1 MPQAEEER
9 AREREPDPD
18 EDLVLVRP
26 NRDKAAA
33 KTTKV
38 IVILLLLVS
47 AALVA
52 IVTVGGWS
60 KLQGAQAVQ
69 IAYILVYLLMAF
81 YVARWNR
88 GVLPVAA
95 ALAIILGIFAAV
107 AGPGWFDRDK
117 AGFGHPDSLFGGSG
131 LDVNLLGLITLLIV
145 PVQAL
150 LIAVAMQGFRQNWH
164 VEVEMP
170 RDVAQRKYGRAA
182 LA

>member
-18 EDLVLVRP
+18 DDLVLVRP

-69 IAYILVYLLMAF
+69 IAYVFIYVLMAY

-117 AGFGHPDSLFGGSG
+117 GGFGHPDALFGGQG
-131 LDVNLLGLITLLIV
+131 LDVNLLGLITLMIV

-182 LA
+182 MA

>member
-1 MPQAEEER
+1 MAQAEEDL
-9 AREREPDPD
+9 AREPDPD
-18 EDLVLVRP
+18 EELVLVRP

-38 IVILLLLVS
+38 FVILILLVS

-60 KLQGAQAVQ
+60 KLQGAQVVQ
-69 IAYILVYLLMAF
+69 IAYILIYILMAF

-95 ALAIILGIFAAV
+95 ALGIILGIFAAV

-117 AGFGHPDSLFGGSG
+117 AGFAPPDSLFGGQG
-131 LDVNLLGLITLLIV
+131 LDVNVLGLITLLIV

-170 RDVAQRKYGRAA
+170 RDVAQRKYGRAVIA
-182 LA
+182 GA

>member
-18 EDLVLVRP
+18 EDLVVVRP

-38 IVILLLLVS
+38 IVILLLLAS

-95 ALAIILGIFAAV
+95 ALAIILGIFAAI

-117 AGFGHPDSLFGGSG
+117 AGFGHPDSLFGGQG
-131 LDVNLLGLITLLIV
+131 LDVNLLGFITLLIV

-164 VEVEMP
+164 VEIEMP

-182 LA
+182 MA

>member
-9 AREREPDPD
+9 GRERAPDPD
-18 EDLVLVRP
+18 EELVLVRP

-33 KTTKV
+33 KTTKI

-52 IVTVGGWS
+52 IVTIGGWS

-69 IAYILVYLLMAF
+69 IAYIFVYLLMAF

-88 GVLPVAA
+88 GVLPVVA

-117 AGFGHPDSLFGGSG
+117 AGFGHPDTLFGGQG
-131 LDVNLLGLITLLIV
+131 LDVNLLGLITLMIV

-182 LA
+182 MA

>member
-1 MPQAEEER
+1 MPQEEER
-9 AREREPDPD
+9 AGALEPD

-26 NRDKAAA
+26 NRDKATA

-38 IVILLLLVS
+38 LVIILLLIS
-47 AALVA
+47 AALVT
-52 IVTVGGWS
+52 IVTIGGWS

-69 IAYILVYLLMAF
+69 IAYVLIYLLMAF

-95 ALAIILGIFAAV
+95 ALGIILAIFAAV

-131 LDVNLLGLITLLIV
+131 LDVNILGLITLLIV

-170 RDVAQRKYGRAA
+170 RDVAQRKYGRSA
-182 LA
+182 LAGA

>member
-1 MPQAEEER
+1 MAQAEEEL
-9 AREREPDPD
+9 ARQPDPD
-18 EDLVLVRP
+18 EELVLVRP

-33 KTTKV
+33 KTTKMF
-38 IVILLLLVS
+38 VILILLVS

-69 IAYILVYLLMAF
+69 IAYILIYIVMAF

-95 ALAIILGIFAAV
+95 ALGIILGIFAAV

-117 AGFGHPDSLFGGSG
+117 AGFAPPDSLFGGQG
-131 LDVNLLGLITLLIV
+131 LDVNVLGLITLLIV

-170 RDVAQRKYGRAA
+170 RDVAQRKYGRAVIA
-182 LA
+182 GA

>member
-18 EDLVLVRP
+18 EELVLVRP

-52 IVTVGGWS
+52 IVSVGGWS

-69 IAYILVYLLMAF
+69 IAYIFVYLLMAF

-95 ALAIILGIFAAV
+95 ALAIILGIFAAI

-117 AGFGHPDSLFGGSG
+117 AGFGHPDTLFGGQG
-131 LDVNLLGLITLLIV
+131 LDVNLLGLITLMIV

-182 LA
+182 MA